1 MGSHPRK
8 PAAHNAIGTSA
19 DSLPKHRFLSG
30 FLGAASL
37 FALVLT
43 SHWATGQQVLTAHN
57 DIARTGQNLQET
69 ILTPSN
75 VNPTQFGKLFSQP
88 VSGGVNAQPL
98 YVPHVAFPVPG
109 TTDVVYHNVVY
120 VATNLDVVYAF
131 DADDNGGTDAVPIWQ
146 VTLYNQPAAGTY
158 TNVTAGLAAE
168 SGFGGVMGTP
178 VIDPSSNT
186 LYVVSNEASASN
198 NSTIVYRLHALDI
211 TTGAEKFGGP
221 VLISASVPGTG
232 PGSVGGVLTFNPS
245 VELQRSGLLFL
256 NGVVYFGFASI
267 GDNGPYHGWLF
278 SYNTT
283 NLAQIDV
290 FCPTAN
296 GGGAGVWM
304 GGAGLAAEVN
314 SSAKPFG
321 RMFVAT
327 GNGTFTAKPP
337 YIRSMNYG
345 MSTLNLD
352 LTGGVM
358 TVEDIFTPFDY
369 ATLNAQDGDLGSG
382 GPVLLPTQTL
392 ASGTTLTPLVEA
404 GKSGTIYILNRNNL
418 GGFNATS
425 DQVVQE
431 IQTPESGRNNWGFG
445 VWGSEAY
452 WNNHIYYGGLN
463 NFATVGGS
471 LVTYSFIN
479 GVLSTTPVNQTPPQ
493 FTYPGPTPSVSANGT
508 TNGIVW
514 IATHG
519 ADINGPV
526 SLLAYDATNLADV
539 LYSSNTNLSRDNP
552 GPYVQF
558 EVPTIA
564 NGKAYVGAVG
574 QLSIYGLLGAT
585 PTVAPPVI
593 SPAGATFTGS
603 LPVTITDTTP
613 GAAIYYTTDGS
624 TPTVNSTLYNSTSG
638 ISVTSNETITAIASA
653 AGYLQGAPVSAV
665 FSSTANAANPVFLLA
680 AGTYSGTQTVGITDA
695 TTSARIYYT
704 VDGSTPTAASNLYT
718 QPITVAVSETVQA
731 IAIAPSLLP
740 SSIVSADYDIE
751 PAYTIDFSQGFAQ
764 ALASGKMQFNGSTDL
779 DDFRLQLTNGGYY
792 QAGSAFYSTP
802 VPISAFTTDFTFQLS
817 NPVADGI
824 TFTIQGVGPTALGG
838 DDPNLGYGGIKN
850 SVAIKFDI
858 NNNAGEGNDSTG
870 MFLNGATP
878 TVPAIHLDNTG
889 INLLSGDYMNVHMT
903 YDGQN
908 LNMTI
913 TDALTLVSWSNS
925 WPINIPAQIGAST
938 GYVGFTGSTGGATA
952 SQKLT
957 YWTYLAGLPPVPNYP
972 DGFEPVNTA
981 SATHPVNTIDFS
993 QGFTH
998 ARAWGQMHFNGSTGL
1013 DGSRLQLTNNRNYEA
1028 ASAFYS
1034 TPVSI
1039 SAFTT
1044 DFTFQL
1050 SNPVA
1055 DGITFTIQ
1063 GVGPTA
1069 LGGDDPY
1076 LGYGVI
1082 KKSLAIKFDINNNA
1096 GDGNDS
1102 TGMYLNGAT
1111 PTVPA
1116 ILLNN
1121 TGINLLSGHQMN
1133 VHMTYDGQNLS
1144 MTITDAV
1151 TLASWSHSWPINIPA
1166 QIGASTGYVGFT
1178 GSTGGAVANQE
1189 ILSWT
1194 YLAGVPT
1201 VPSYPAG
1208 LLDLNGSAG
1217 LYPAVLD
1224 LTQGPLD
1231 GTILELTT
1239 GPINQAASAY
1249 YAIPVPVTA
1258 FTSDF
1263 VFIVNKSSFTSLGN
1277 GFTFVIQNA
1286 GPKALGT
1293 NGTGLG
1299 YATIPKSV
1307 AIKFDFLSSGSTT
1320 DDSTGVYI
1328 NGEMPTGNSI
1338 DLTSTIPLG
1347 SGNKIHAHV
1356 VYDGTTLTWTLYFRT
1371 LFFNDGS
1378 ATNSVAINI
1387 PEIVGSNTAY
1397 IGFTGGSSAAP
1408 SVEKILD
1415 WTFSNP

>member
-1 MGSHPRK
+1 MRKKAGMGSVTMRK
-8 PAAHNAIGTSA
+8 KSEMW
-19 DSLPKHRFLSG
+19 LL
-30 FLGAASL
+30 
-37 FALVLT
+37 ALVLLIGG
-43 SHWATGQQVLTAHN
+43 AAEAQVSVVTAHN
-57 DIARTGQNLQET
+57 DIGRTGQNLKET
-69 ILTPSN
+69 TLTPSN
-75 VNPTQFGKLFSQP
+75 VNPTQFGRLFSQP
-88 VSGGVNAQPL
+88 VVGQTLAQPL
-98 YVPHVAFPVPG
+98 YVSHVGIPIPG
-109 TTDVVYHNVVY
+109 TTNVVYHNVVY
-120 VATNLDVVYAF
+120 VATSADMVYAF
-131 DADDNGGTDAVPIWQ
+131 DADDNGGSNAVPIWQ

-158 TNVTAGLAAE
+158 ANVTAGLAAE
-168 SGFGGVMGTP
+168 GGFGGVVGTP

-186 LYVVSNEASASN
+186 LYVVSNESN
-198 NSTIVYRLHALDI
+198 KLNSTIVYRLHALDI
-211 TTGAEKFGGP
+211 TTGAEKMGGP
-221 VLISASVPGTG
+221 ILISASVPGTG
-232 PGSVGGVLTFNPS
+232 AGSVGGVLTFDPS
-245 VELQRSGLLFL
+245 IELQRPGLLFL
-256 NGVVYFGFASI
+256 NGVVYIGFASI
-267 GDNGPYHGWLF
+267 GDVGAWHGWIF
-278 SYNTT
+278 SYNAT

-290 FCPTAN
+290 FCTARN
-296 GGGAGVWM
+296 GGGTGIWM

-314 SSAKPFG
+314 NPMKPYG
-321 RMFVAT
+321 RMFIAT
-327 GNGTFTAKPP
+327 GNGTYTATTP
-337 YIRSMNYG
+337 YSNTMSYG
-345 MSTLNLD
+345 MSVLD
-352 LTGGVM
+352 LDLAGGVM
-358 TVEDIFTPFDY
+358 TVEDDFTPFDY

-382 GPVLLPTQTL
+382 GPVLLPAQTL
-392 ASGTTLTPLVEA
+392 QNGTTLNPLLEA
-404 GKSGTIYILNRNNL
+404 GKLGTIYILNRNNL
-418 GGFNATS
+418 GGYNGTS
-425 DQVVQE
+425 DQAVQE
-431 IQTPESGRNNWGFG
+431 VQTPILGQNGWGLG

-463 NFATVGGS
+463 NVGPGGS
-471 LVTYSFIN
+471 LSAYSFIN
-479 GVLSTTPVNQTPPQ
+479 GVLSATPVSQTPPE

-508 TNGIVW
+508 ANGIVW

-526 SLLAYDATNLADV
+526 SLLAYDATDLANV

-574 QLSIYGLLGAT
+574 QLSVYGLLGAT

-593 SPAGATFTGS
+593 SPPGATFTGS
-603 LPVTITDTTP
+603 QPVTITDTTP

-624 TPTVNSTLYNSTSG
+624 MPTVNSTLYNSG

-695 TTSARIYYT
+695 TTSARIHYT

-740 SSIVSADYDIE
+740 SSTVSAAYDIN
-751 PAYTIDFSQGFAQ
+751 PAYTIDFTQGFAQ
-764 ALASGKMQFNGSTDL
+764 AQTSGQMKFNGSTDL
-779 DDFRLQLTNGGYY
+779 DDFRLQLTNGGFY

-878 TVPAIHLDNTG
+878 TVPALHLDNTG

-908 LNMTI
+908 LNMTL
-913 TDALTLVSWSNS
+913 TDALTLVSWSHS
-925 WPINIPAQIGAST
+925 WAINIPAQIGAAT
-938 GYVGFTGSTGGATA
+938 GYVGFTGSTGGASA

-981 SATHPVNTIDFS
+981 SVTHPVNTIDFS

-998 ARAWGQMHFNGSTGL
+998 AQAWGQMHFNGSTGL
-1013 DGSRLQLTNNRNYEA
+1013 DGSRLQLTNNRDYEA

-1076 LGYGVI
+1076 LGYGGI
-1082 KKSLAIKFDINNNA
+1082 KKSLAIKFDINNTA
-1096 GDGNDS
+1096 GEGNDS
-1102 TGMYLNGAT
+1102 TGLYLNGAT

-1121 TGINLLSGHQMN
+1121 TGINLQSGHQMN
-1133 VHMTYDGQNLS
+1133 VQMTYDGQNLN

-1151 TLASWSHSWPINIPA
+1151 TLASWSNSWPVNIPA

-1189 ILSWT
+1189 IISWT
-1194 YLAGVPT
+1194 YLAGVPA

-1208 LLDLNGSAG
+1208 LVDLNGSAG
-1217 LYPAVLD
+1217 LYPSVLD
-1224 LTQGPLD
+1224 LPTGPLD

-1263 VFIVNKSSFTSLGN
+1263 DFIVNASSYTSIGN

-1307 AIKFDFLSSGSTT
+1307 AIKFDFLSNGSV
-1320 DDSTGVYI
+1320 DNDSTGVYI
-1328 NGEMPTGNSI
+1328 DGALPTGNLI
-1338 DLTSTIPLG
+1338 DLTSTIPLT
-1347 SGNKIHAHV
+1347 SGYAIHAHV

-1408 SVEKILD
+1408 SAEKILD